1 MSRLCHNKFLT
12 NVGQYDIF
20 TTMKSPSDTPEHTT
34 SRHPIAVVA
43 ERTGLSQDL
52 LRVWER
58 RYQAVQPRRGPGGHR
73 TYSDADIER
82 LRLLNAVTNAGRSI
96 SHVAGLS
103 TDELS
108 RMAQEDAAARRDQP
122 SIDPS
127 RAARSHHQG
136 VHPRAAEVVDRALA
150 ATARLDAAELE
161 HLLWRAVAEFG
172 VIAFIEGVASPM
184 LRRIGDDWHA
194 GRVSIAHEHLA
205 SSIVYDLVTES
216 MRSLTRRSGPD
227 AVLVA
232 TPTGEHHA
240 IGAALVGAAAAAEGW
255 RVVYLGADV
264 PAKEIAAAAAIASD
278 VRVVAISL
286 TYLREREKMVN
297 ELRDLRALLPAAV
310 VLVAGGTGTGG
321 IETELSAAGIRV
333 GTDLADLRDALRAA
347 ARPNAA

>member
-1 MSRLCHNKFLT
+1 MN
-12 NVGQYDIF
+12 
-20 TTMKSPSDTPEHTT
+20 SPSDTPEHTT

-73 TYSDADIER
+73 TYSDADIAR

-108 RMAQEDAAARRDQP
+108 RMAQEDAAARRDQA

-127 RAARSHHQG
+127 RAARSHH
-136 VHPRAAEVVDRALA
+136 PRTAEVVEQALA

-161 HLLWRAVAEFG
+161 YLLRRAVAEFG
-172 VIAFIEGVASPM
+172 VVAFIEGVASPM

-194 GRVSIAHEHLA
+194 GRASIAHEHLA
-205 SSIVYDLVTES
+205 SSIVHDLVAES
-216 MRSLTRRSGPD
+216 MRSLTRRSGPV

-232 TPTGEHHA
+232 TPAGERHA

-286 TYLREREKMVN
+286 TYLRDRANMVD

-310 VLVAGGTGTGG
+310 VLVAGGAATGD

>member
-1 MSRLCHNKFLT
+1 
-12 NVGQYDIF
+12 
-20 TTMKSPSDTPEHTT
+20 MKSPSDTPEHTA

-58 RYQAVQPRRGPGGHR
+58 RYQAVQPRRGAGGHR

-108 RMAQEDAAARRDQP
+108 RMAQEDAAARRDQV

-127 RAARSHHQG
+127 RAARSHH
-136 VHPRAAEVVDRALA
+136 PRTAEVVEQALA
-150 ATARLDAAELE
+150 ATARLDAAEVE
-161 HLLWRAVAEFG
+161 HLLRRAVAEFG

-286 TYLREREKMVN
+286 TYLRERAKMVD

-333 GTDLADLRDALRAA
+333 GTDLADLRDTLRAA

>member
-1 MSRLCHNKFLT
+1 MN
-12 NVGQYDIF
+12 
-20 TTMKSPSDTPEHTT
+20 SPSDTPEHTT

-73 TYSDADIER
+73 TYSDADIAR

-108 RMAQEDAAARRDQP
+108 RMAQEDAAARRHQA

-127 RAARSHHQG
+127 RAARSHHP
-136 VHPRAAEVVDRALA
+136 HTAEVVEQALA

-161 HLLWRAVAEFG
+161 YLLRRAVAEFG
-172 VIAFIEGVASPM
+172 VVAFIEGVASPM

-194 GRVSIAHEHLA
+194 GRASIAHEHLA
-205 SSIVYDLVTES
+205 SSIVHDLVAES

-232 TPTGEHHA
+232 TPTGERHA

-264 PAKEIAAAAAIASD
+264 PAKEIAAAAIASD

-286 TYLREREKMVN
+286 TYLRDRAKMVD

-310 VLVAGGTGTGG
+310 VLVAGGAATGG

>member
-1 MSRLCHNKFLT
+1 MN
-12 NVGQYDIF
+12 
-20 TTMKSPSDTPEHTT
+20 SPSDTPEHTT

-73 TYSDADIER
+73 TYSDADIAR

-108 RMAQEDAAARRDQP
+108 RMAQEDAAARRDQA

-127 RAARSHHQG
+127 RAARSHHP
-136 VHPRAAEVVDRALA
+136 HTAEVVEQALA

-161 HLLWRAVAEFG
+161 YLLRRAVAEFG
-172 VIAFIEGVASPM
+172 VVAFIEGVASPM

-194 GRVSIAHEHLA
+194 GRASIAHEHLA
-205 SSIVYDLVTES
+205 SSIVHDLVAES

-232 TPTGEHHA
+232 TPTGERHA

-264 PAKEIAAAAAIASD
+264 PAKEIAAAAIASD

-286 TYLREREKMVN
+286 TYLRDRAKMVD

-310 VLVAGGTGTGG
+310 VLVAGGAATGG

>member
-1 MSRLCHNKFLT
+1 
-12 NVGQYDIF
+12 
-20 TTMKSPSDTPEHTT
+20 MKSPSDTPEHTA

-108 RMAQEDAAARRDQP
+108 RMAQEDAAARRDQA
-122 SIDPS
+122 SNDTN
-127 RAARSHHQG
+127 RAARSQHS
-136 VHPRAAEVVDRALA
+136 RTAEVVEQALA
-150 ATARLDAAELE
+150 ATARLDAAEVE
-161 HLLWRAVAEFG
+161 HLLRRAVAEFG

-286 TYLREREKMVN
+286 TYLRERAKMVD

-333 GTDLADLRDALRAA
+333 GTDLADLRDTLRAA

>member
-1 MSRLCHNKFLT
+1 
-12 NVGQYDIF
+12 
-20 TTMKSPSDTPEHTT
+20 MKSPTDTPEHAT

-58 RYQAVQPRRGPGGHR
+58 RYQAVQPHRGPGGHR
-73 TYSDADIER
+73 TYSDADIAR

-108 RMAQEDAAARRDQP
+108 RMAQEDAAARRDQA
-122 SIDPS
+122 SIDVN
-127 RAARSHHQG
+127 RAARSQHS
-136 VHPRAAEVVDRALA
+136 RTAEVVEQALA

-161 HLLWRAVAEFG
+161 YLLRRAVAQFG
-172 VIAFIEGVASPM
+172 VVAFIEGVASPM

-286 TYLREREKMVN
+286 TYLRERAKMVD
-297 ELRDLRALLPAAV
+297 ELRDLRALLPSAV

-321 IETELSAAGIRV
+321 IETELSAVGIRV
-333 GTDLADLRDALRAA
+333 GTDLADLRDTLRAA

>member
-1 MSRLCHNKFLT
+1 
-12 NVGQYDIF
+12 
-20 TTMKSPSDTPEHTT
+20 MKSPSDTPEHTA

-58 RYQAVQPRRGPGGHR
+58 RYQAVQPRRGAGGHR

-108 RMAQEDAAARRDQP
+108 RMAQEDAAARRDQA
-122 SIDPS
+122 SNDTN
-127 RAARSHHQG
+127 RAARSQHS
-136 VHPRAAEVVDRALA
+136 RTAEVVEQALA
-150 ATARLDAAELE
+150 ATARLDAAEVE
-161 HLLWRAVAEFG
+161 HLLRRAVAEFG

-286 TYLREREKMVN
+286 TYLRERAKMVD

>member
-1 MSRLCHNKFLT
+1 
-12 NVGQYDIF
+12 
-20 TTMKSPSDTPEHTT
+20 MKSPSDTPEHTA

-58 RYQAVQPRRGPGGHR
+58 RYQAVQPRRGAGGHR

-108 RMAQEDAAARRDQP
+108 RMAQEDAAARRDQA
-122 SIDPS
+122 SNDTN
-127 RAARSHHQG
+127 RAARSQHS
-136 VHPRAAEVVDRALA
+136 RTAEVVEQALA
-150 ATARLDAAELE
+150 ATARLDAAEVE
-161 HLLWRAVAEFG
+161 HLLRRAVAEFG

-333 GTDLADLRDALRAA
+333 GTDLADLRDTLRAA